1 MEFNAE
7 FFVALGFVLFVIM
20 LAYLGVHLQIAK
32 AIDDR
37 VKRISG
43 ELNEARSLREE
54 AAALLASFQKKAAEA
69 EAEAA
74 NIVAQARA
82 EAEMLAKEA
91 EARIADFVARR
102 TRQAEAKIA
111 MAETQ
116 ASNEVRASAAD
127 AAVRAAATVLQGQM
141 HGPLAESLVSK
152 GIGEIKSLLH

>member
-7 FFVALGFVLFVIM
+7 FFVALGFVLFAIM
-20 LAYLGVHLQIAK
+20 LAYLGVHSRIVA
-32 AIDDR
+32 AVDER
-37 VKRISG
+37 VDRISG
-43 ELNEARSLREE
+43 ELNEARGLREE
-54 AAALLASFQKKAAEA
+54 AAALLASFQKKAVEA

-74 NIVAQARA
+74 AIVTQAKA
-82 EAEMLAKEA
+82 EAQLLAKEA
-91 EARIADFVARR
+91 ETRIADFVTRR

-141 HGPLAESLVSK
+141 QGPLADALVAK
-152 GIGEIKSLLH
+152 GIGEIKSLMH